1 MEVSILADC
10 TWLIFSG
17 GIIILKNKRILKFI
31 SVLEMMLSIA
41 LSYSAGLNSPESASM
56 VFVSILF
63 GAGAL
68 ISLGIC
74 D

>member
-1 MEVSILADC
+1 M
-10 TWLIFSG
+10 F
-17 GIIILKNKRILKFI
+17 KNKRILKFI

-41 LSYSAGLNSPESASM
+41 LSYSAGLNSTESASM

-63 GAGAL
+63 GTSAL

>member
-17 GIIILKNKRILKFI
+17 GIIMFKNKRILKFI

-41 LSYSAGLNSPESASM
+41 LSYSAGLNSADSGSM

-63 GAGAL
+63 GTSAL
-68 ISLGIC
+68 ISLDIC